1 MEQPLEQ
8 MGTQKE
14 VATEK
19 EWGPRMVTQWDSVR
33 VALAG
38 PWMEQPFVPMG
49 KQKEVATEKE
59 WGPRMVT
66 SSWAEETP
74 RWDSAM
80 VALAELVER
89 VKGPR
94 WDSATAVA
102 LAGPWMAQPSVP
114 MGKQKEVA
122 TEKEWGP
129 RMETQWDS
137 ARVAL
142 AERMERVKGPR
153 WDSARVALA
162 GPWMAPPSV
171 PMGKQKEV
179 ATEKEWG
186 PRMVTSS
193 WAEETPRWDS
203 TMVALA
209 ELMERVKGV
218 WKVVMVVVWL
228 VLFYPLTR
236 CHYSHLHCCVFCCRP
251 FLYYLLLNNRGG
263 YRN

>member
-59 WGPRMVT
+59 WGPRMVK

-122 TEKEWGP
+122 TEKEWGH
-129 RMETQWDS
+129 RT
-137 ARVAL
+137 
-142 AERMERVKGPR
+142 
-153 WDSARVALA
+153 
-162 GPWMAPPSV
+162 
-171 PMGKQKEV
+171 
-179 ATEKEWG
+179 
-186 PRMVTSS
+186 VTSS

-236 CHYSHLHCCVFCCRP
+236 CHYSHLHCCVSCCRP

>member
-1 MEQPLEQ
+1 MGQPFVP
-8 MGTQKE
+8 MGKQKE

-19 EWGPRMVTQWDSVR
+19 EWGPRMVTQWDSAR
-33 VALAG
+33 VAPAG

-59 WGPRMVT
+59 WGPRMVK

-102 LAGPWMAQPSVP
+102 LAGPWMAQQPL
-114 MGKQKEVA
+114 E
-122 TEKEWGP
+122 
-129 RMETQWDS
+129 
-137 ARVAL
+137 
-142 AERMERVKGPR
+142 
-153 WDSARVALA
+153 
-162 GPWMAPPSV
+162 